1 MSQQFVESREFYDHI
16 NEAQIERLGIIILGS
31 LGVLIAGW
39 IWPNFFQYRYLFLPD
54 DFWFVVLSYWPA
66 YAWAGGLTLLGA
78 IVGAFKSTYFF
89 DEEFLWRGIIT
100 SVGAGVTEE
109 AWFRGV
115 SVFYAM
121 VGLIILNWFMSVVG
135 WLFIG
140 LSGLAIGFGL
150 FFIVALLVQ
159 GQATLGSLFKLFFGM
174 GFSGVVMWG
183 LLTYN
188 HDPLYNIYEHIF
200 YPIINFTTFG
210 LMEPVWSENHQAFL
224 VMGMV
229 SANFTFRDGHKYLGL
244 VGWTNSW
251 FIGCVFMYA
260 TLVHGLWV
268 AIVVHALYDILIVVL
283 QYLGRRFNGGR

>member
-1 MSQQFVESREFYDHI
+1 
-16 NEAQIERLGIIILGS
+16 
-31 LGVLIAGW
+31 
-39 IWPNFFQYRYLFLPD
+39 
-54 DFWFVVLSYWPA
+54 
-66 YAWAGGLTLLGA
+66 
-78 IVGAFKSTYFF
+78 
-89 DEEFLWRGIIT
+89 
-100 SVGAGVTEE
+100 
-109 AWFRGV
+109 
-115 SVFYAM
+115 M

-159 GQATLGSLFKLFFGM
+159 GQATLGSLFKLVFGM
-174 GFSGVVMWG
+174 GVSGVVMWG

-210 LMEPVWSENHQAFL
+210 LMGPVWGESHQAFL
-224 VMGMV
+224 VMGMF
-229 SANFTFRDGHKYLGL
+229 ATNFTFRDGHKYLGL